1 MLVILGDTFHFTHI
15 YISLEKLCYICTEG
29 ALIFSDMKKEKQIKS
44 YTRRTKSGK
53 TVTVRAHSA
62 KYDAADDLVKSLLK
76 KKGSGKEFELA
87 VDTKGVDKLV
97 NEMADSGRL
106 IVPVSKEEFRAWYH
120 EPDSIAGKAAGKKLR
135 SVLGS
140 KEYKKLDETASSG
153 YSTKGHSK
161 LYGTLDGIINSE
173 ANVSKRLDARG
184 KSGKSA
190 KSAEKATSE
199 IGRKPVYSP
208 LEEVRLS
215 KAGYRIGKDG
225 ESLYKRNRKLDK
237 NQVADLRRMLSRG
250 GRASDK
256 EAAAIRK
263 NNPHPTYKDHEG
275 VERYASGEWQHLP
288 VVKNKE
294 PKETPVRQNRVPN
307 KGRRVMR
314 G

>member
-1 MLVILGDTFHFTHI
+1 
-15 YISLEKLCYICTEG
+15 
-29 ALIFSDMKKEKQIKS
+29 MKKEKQIRS

-173 ANVSKRLDARG
+173 ANVSKGKGSTEAPVRQKRGTNKDILYSRGENTGGSFITAAQQLARSDSKG
-184 KSGKSA
+184 RSNK
-190 KSAEKATSE
+190 KALQT
-199 IGRKPVYSP
+199 
-208 LEEVRLS
+208 LVR
-215 KAGYRIGKDG
+215 AGFVKDRGDG
-225 ESLYKRNRKLDK
+225 EFQFADVHEVPRRNRKFFDK
-237 NQVADLRRMLSRG
+237 VFSAYEDE
-250 GRASDK
+250 SDK
-256 EAAAIRK
+256 
-263 NNPHPTYKDHEG
+263 Y
-275 VERYASGEWQHLP
+275 
-288 VVKNKE
+288 
-294 PKETPVRQNRVPN
+294 
-307 KGRRVMR
+307 
-314 G
+314 

>member
-1 MLVILGDTFHFTHI
+1 
-15 YISLEKLCYICTEG
+15 
-29 ALIFSDMKKEKQIKS
+29 MKKEKQIKS

-190 KSAEKATSE
+190 KPAEKATSE

-225 ESLYKRNRKLDK
+225 ESIYKGSRKLSKD
-237 NQVADLRRMLSRG
+237 QVADLRKMLSRG

-256 EAAAIRK
+256 DILYSRGENTGDSFITAAQQLARS
-263 NNPHPTYKDHEG
+263 D
-275 VERYASGEWQHLP
+275 S
-288 VVKNKE
+288 
-294 PKETPVRQNRVPN
+294 
-307 KGRRVMR
+307 KGRSNKKALQTLVRAGFVKDSGDGEFQFADVHEVPR
-314 G
+314 RNRKFFDKVFSAYEDESDKY

>member
-1 MLVILGDTFHFTHI
+1 
-15 YISLEKLCYICTEG
+15 
-29 ALIFSDMKKEKQIKS
+29 MKKEKQIKS

-190 KSAEKATSE
+190 KPAEKATSE
-199 IGRKPVYSP
+199 I
-208 LEEVRLS
+208 
-215 KAGYRIGKDG
+215 
-225 ESLYKRNRKLDK
+225 
-237 NQVADLRRMLSRG
+237 
-250 GRASDK
+250 
-256 EAAAIRK
+256 
-263 NNPHPTYKDHEG
+263 
-275 VERYASGEWQHLP
+275 
-288 VVKNKE
+288 
-294 PKETPVRQNRVPN
+294 
-307 KGRRVMR
+307 
-314 G
+314 

>member
-1 MLVILGDTFHFTHI
+1 MGSLV
-15 YISLEKLCYICTEG
+15 SL
-29 ALIFSDMKKEKQIKS
+29 
-44 YTRRTKSGK
+44 RNP
-53 TVTVRAHSA
+53 
-62 KYDAADDLVKSLLK
+62 LK
-76 KKGSGKEFELA
+76 
-87 VDTKGVDKLV
+87 
-97 NEMADSGRL
+97 
-106 IVPVSKEEFRAWYH
+106 
-120 EPDSIAGKAAGKKLR
+120 
-135 SVLGS
+135 
-140 KEYKKLDETASSG
+140 
-153 YSTKGHSK
+153 
-161 LYGTLDGIINSE
+161 
-173 ANVSKRLDARG
+173 
-184 KSGKSA
+184 
-190 KSAEKATSE
+190 KATSE

-225 ESLYKRNRKLDK
+225 ESLYKGNRKLDK
-237 NQVADLRRMLSRG
+237 NQVADLRKLLSRG

>member
-1 MLVILGDTFHFTHI
+1 
-15 YISLEKLCYICTEG
+15 
-29 ALIFSDMKKEKQIKS
+29 MKKEKQIKS

-87 VDTKGVDKLV
+87 VDKLV
-97 NEMADSGRL
+97 NEMADSGRP

-120 EPDSIAGKAAGKKLR
+120 EPDSIAGKAVGKKLR

-161 LYGTLDGIINSE
+161 LYGTL
-173 ANVSKRLDARG
+173 
-184 KSGKSA
+184 
-190 KSAEKATSE
+190 E

-215 KAGYRIGKDG
+215 KTGYRIGKDG
-225 ESLYKRNRKLDK
+225 ESIYKGSRKLSKD
-237 NQVADLRRMLSRG
+237 QVANLRKMLSRG

>member
-1 MLVILGDTFHFTHI
+1 
-15 YISLEKLCYICTEG
+15 
-29 ALIFSDMKKEKQIKS
+29 MKKEKQIKS

-161 LYGTLDGIINSE
+161 LYGTLDGIISSE
-173 ANVSKRLDARG
+173 ANVSKRLDARESRSQFQNRSCCLR
-184 KSGKSA
+184 KLR
-190 KSAEKATSE
+190 AELERRGRPPRRRVKTKVPQRSRQRRLNDKRFNAIKKANR
-199 IGRKPVYSP
+199 RKP
-208 LEEVRLS
+208 
-215 KAGYRIGKDG
+215 G
-225 ESLYKRNRKLDK
+225 
-237 NQVADLRRMLSRG
+237 
-250 GRASDK
+250 SD
-256 EAAAIRK
+256 E
-263 NNPHPTYKDHEG
+263 
-275 VERYASGEWQHLP
+275 
-288 VVKNKE
+288 
-294 PKETPVRQNRVPN
+294 
-307 KGRRVMR
+307 
-314 G
+314 

>member
-1 MLVILGDTFHFTHI
+1 MGSLV
-15 YISLEKLCYICTEG
+15 SLRNQT
-29 ALIFSDMKKEKQIKS
+29 
-44 YTRRTKSGK
+44 
-53 TVTVRAHSA
+53 
-62 KYDAADDLVKSLLK
+62 
-76 KKGSGKEFELA
+76 
-87 VDTKGVDKLV
+87 
-97 NEMADSGRL
+97 
-106 IVPVSKEEFRAWYH
+106 
-120 EPDSIAGKAAGKKLR
+120 
-135 SVLGS
+135 
-140 KEYKKLDETASSG
+140 
-153 YSTKGHSK
+153 
-161 LYGTLDGIINSE
+161 
-173 ANVSKRLDARG
+173 
-184 KSGKSA
+184 
-190 KSAEKATSE
+190 EKATSE

-225 ESLYKRNRKLDK
+225 ESIYKGSRKLSKD
-237 NQVADLRRMLSRG
+237 QVADLRKMLSRG

>member
-1 MLVILGDTFHFTHI
+1 
-15 YISLEKLCYICTEG
+15 
-29 ALIFSDMKKEKQIKS
+29 MKKEKQIKS

-76 KKGSGKEFELA
+76 KKGSGKEFEHA
-87 VDTKGVDKLV
+87 VDTKGVDKLI

-106 IVPVSKEEFRAWYH
+106 TIPVSKEEFRAWYH

-190 KSAEKATSE
+190 KPAEKATSE
-199 IGRKPVYSP
+199 VGRK
-208 LEEVRLS
+208 
-215 KAGYRIGKDG
+215 
-225 ESLYKRNRKLDK
+225 
-237 NQVADLRRMLSRG
+237 
-250 GRASDK
+250 
-256 EAAAIRK
+256 
-263 NNPHPTYKDHEG
+263 
-275 VERYASGEWQHLP
+275 
-288 VVKNKE
+288 
-294 PKETPVRQNRVPN
+294 KETPVRQKRNANKDILYSRGEN
-307 KGRRVMR
+307 TGDRFITAAQQLARSDSKGRSNNKALQALVRAGFIKDR
-314 G
+314 GDGDFQFVDAHEVPRRNRKFFDKVFSAYEDESDKY